1 MMWGRLTVAIIVIL
15 VFLTSCVGLGY
26 LVAFWARRHKW
37 PWWAS
42 GIWFL
47 IVSVLWPIIVVSY
60 TIFDARRDLSQNPHD
75 DAPGMVVASTISI
88 GAPLLFFLSLL
99 LAIIGAFIASRSD
112 SKEALR

>member
-1 MMWGRLTVAIIVIL
+1 MVAITVIL

-26 LVAFWARRHKW
+26 LVAFWARRYKW

-42 GIWFL
+42 GLLFL
-47 IVSVLWPIIVVSY
+47 VISVLWPTIVISY
-60 TIFDARRDLSQNPHD
+60 MIFDAHRYLSQNPHD

-99 LAIIGAFIASRSD
+99 LAIIGAFVAGRSD
-112 SKEALR
+112 SQLDFVHF